1 VALLVAWLA
10 FPLLL
15 AGLSFGCGL
24 LLEAAS
30 GARLP
35 SGLVVPAGFTVL
47 VVAAQ
52 FATLW
57 DKTAEAAG
65 PLVCV
70 LAAAGLVIAWRRRAR
85 PDPWLVGVG
94 LAVFF
99 AFAAPVLLSGE
110 ATFAGYI
117 KLDDTAT
124 YFAMTDR
131 VMQHARDLSGLQLSS
146 YLRTLETTI
155 ALGYPTGSLMPFGI
169 GHQLLA
175 YDIAWLYQPYLAFLG
190 ALVGLSVYELLR
202 PLIADA
208 WLRAVAAF
216 LAAQPAILFG
226 YSLWGGIKE
235 VDGAALLA
243 LIAALVPWTLRAAGM
258 RTVLPLATASA
269 ALVSVLS
276 IPGAVWLVPA
286 VGAAIGIAFLLGS
299 RLRPLLVRS
308 AVLAGAALVLA
319 IPAFVAYRQWRQH
332 LGAFHSSHEPG
343 NLGPRSLSSWELFG
357 IWPVADFREHPTQTA
372 LTALLIAIVIAAGV
386 AGLWWAW
393 TRRSWSLFA
402 YVATAAIGCGVIV
415 GFGSPWIGGKA
426 LAIASPAM
434 LTAAVAAAG
443 FGWGRFV
450 LIPIAVG
457 VLWSN
462 LLAYHHVWLAPR
474 QQLHELETIGHE
486 FAGDSPALMTEYQ
499 PYGVRH
505 FLRTLDAEGASEL
518 RFRPVYMT
526 DGSELQKTE
535 SADIDRFRLPD
546 VLVYRTLVLRRGPTM
561 SRPPSAYSLVKSGR
575 YYEVWRRPA
584 APERVILE
592 HLPLG
597 SDTQTAA
604 VPRCS
609 DVHRLARLGR
619 TLVTAT
625 RPQSITLTYPAPS
638 ESVAVRVTVPV
649 SGRYTAWLG
658 GDWFGDATV
667 AADGH
672 GFGSQRGDLNWP
684 DNYTDLGSTQLSA
697 GKHVITFSNATGGW
711 RPGSAPAPASGPY
724 AAYSLGPLVLSP
736 EDDRERTETIPS
748 SQAGSLCGRSL
759 DWIEAVR

>member
-1 VALLVAWLA
+1 MLVAWLA

-15 AGLSFGCGL
+15 AGLSFGCGR

-35 SGLVVPAGFTVL
+35 PGLVVPGGFTVV

-57 DKTAEAAG
+57 DATAELAG
-65 PLVCV
+65 PFVCV
-70 LAAAGLVIAWRRRAR
+70 LAAAGLVFAWRWRAP
-85 PDPWLVGVG
+85 PDPWLIGVG

-99 AFAAPVLLSGE
+99 AFAAPVLLSGQ

-131 VMQHARDLSGLQLSS
+131 VMEHARDLSGLQLSS

-169 GHQLLA
+169 AHQLLA

-190 ALVGLSVYELLR
+190 ALVSLSVYELLR
-202 PLIADA
+202 PLI
-208 WLRAVAAF
+208 RAPLLAAAAF
-216 LAAQPAILFG
+216 LAAQPAILYG

-235 VDGAALLA
+235 VGGAALLA
-243 LIAALVPWTLRAAGM
+243 LIAALVPWTLRAGGV
-258 RTVLPLATASA
+258 RTVLPLAMACA
-269 ALVSVLS
+269 ALVCVLS

-286 VGAAIGIAFLLGS
+286 VGAAIAIALVLGS

-308 AVLAGAALVLA
+308 AALAGAALVLA

-332 LGAFHSSHEPG
+332 LGAFHSSDELG
-343 NLGPRSLSSWELFG
+343 NLARPLSGWQLFG
-357 IWPVADFREHPTQTA
+357 IWPVGDFRQHPTQTV
-372 LTALLIAIVIAAGV
+372 LTGLLIAIVIAAGV

-393 TRRSWSLFA
+393 TQRSWPLFA
-402 YVATAAIGCGVIV
+402 YVATAGLGCAVIV
-415 GFGSPWIGGKA
+415 GFSSPWVGGKA

-434 LTAAVAAAG
+434 LAAAVAAAG
-443 FGWGRFV
+443 FGWGRLV
-450 LIPIAVG
+450 LVPIALG

-462 LLAYHHVWLAPR
+462 VLAYHHVWLAPR
-474 QQLHELETIGHE
+474 QQLHELETIGHAY
-486 FAGDSPALMTEYQ
+486 AGDSPALMTEYQ

-505 FLRTLDAEGASEL
+505 FLRGLDAEGASEL
-518 RFRPVYMT
+518 RFRPVYLT

-561 SRPPSAYSLVKSGR
+561 SRPPSVYNLVWSGR
-575 YYEVWRRPA
+575 YYEVWRRPV
-584 APERVILE
+584 APKRLVLE

-597 SDTQTAA
+597 SDMQTAA
-604 VPRCS
+604 VPRCAV
-609 DVHRLARLGR
+609 VHRLAALGG

-625 RPQSITLTYPAPS
+625 RPQSIPLTYPGPS
-638 ESVAVRVTVPV
+638 QSVAVRVRVPAA
-649 SGRYTAWLG
+649 GRYTAWLG

-667 AADGH
+667 AADGR
-672 GFGSQRGDLNWP
+672 GFGSKRGDLNWP

-697 GKHVITFSNATGGW
+697 GEHVITFSNATGGW

-724 AAYSLGPLVLSP
+724 AAYPIGPLVLSP
-736 EDDRERTETIPS
+736 EDDRQRIETIPS

>member
-15 AGLSFGCGL
+15 AGLSFGCGR
-24 LLEAAS
+24 LLEPAS

-35 SGLVVPAGFTVL
+35 PGLVLPAGFTVV

-57 DKTAEAAG
+57 DATAELAG
-65 PLVCV
+65 PFVCV
-70 LAAAGLVIAWRRRAR
+70 LATAGLVLAWRRRAL
-85 PDPWLVGVG
+85 PDPWLVATG

-99 AFAAPVLLSGE
+99 VYAAPVLLSGA

-131 VMQHARDLSGLQLSS
+131 VMEHARNLSGLPISS
-146 YLRTLETTI
+146 YLRTLQTTI

-175 YDIAWLYQPYLAFLG
+175 YDVAWLYQPYLAFLG
-190 ALVGLSVYELLR
+190 ALVSLSVYELLR
-202 PLIADA
+202 PLIARA
-208 WLRAVAAF
+208 PLRALAAF
-216 LAAQPAILFG
+216 VAAQPAILYG

-235 VDGAALLA
+235 VGGAALLA
-243 LIAALVPWTLRAAGM
+243 LIAALVPWTLRARGVRA
-258 RTVLPLATASA
+258 VLPLALACA
-269 ALVSVLS
+269 ALVCVLS

-286 VGAAIGIAFLLGS
+286 IGAAVGIAFAVGS

-308 AVLAGAALVLA
+308 GVLAGAALVLA
-319 IPAFVAYRQWRQH
+319 IPAFVAYRTWRQH
-332 LGAFHSSHEPG
+332 LGAFHSSDELG
-343 NLGPRSLSSWELFG
+343 NLARPLSSWQLFG
-357 IWPVADFREHPTQTA
+357 VWPVGDFRQHPTQTV
-372 LTALLIAIVIAAGV
+372 LTAILIAVVIAAGL

-393 TRRSWSLFA
+393 TQRSWSLFV
-402 YVATAAIGCGVIV
+402 YVATAGLGCAVIV
-415 GFGSPWIGGKA
+415 GFSSPWVGGKA
-426 LAIASPAM
+426 LAIASPAI
-434 LTAAVAAAG
+434 LTASVAVAG
-443 FGWGRFV
+443 FGWARLALV
-450 LIPIAVG
+450 PITLG

-462 LLAYHHVWLAPR
+462 LLAYQHVWLAPS

-486 FAGDSPALMTEYQ
+486 YAGNNPALMTEYQ

-505 FLRTLDAEGASEL
+505 FLRELDAEGASEL

-526 DGSELQKTE
+526 DGSELEKTE

-546 VLVYRTLVLRRGPTM
+546 MLVYRTLVLRRGPTM
-561 SRPPSAYSLVKSGR
+561 SRPPSAYNLIWSGR
-575 YYEVWRRPA
+575 YYEVWKRPV
-584 APERVILE
+584 APKRVVQE

-597 SDTQTAA
+597 SDMQTAA

-609 DVHRLARLGR
+609 DVHRLARLGS

-625 RPQSITLTYPAPS
+625 RPQSIPLTYPAPS
-638 ESVAVRVTVPV
+638 KTVAVRVTVPTA
-649 SGRYTAWLG
+649 GRYTAWLG

-667 AADGH
+667 AADGRV
-672 GFGSQRGDLNWP
+672 FGAKRGDLNWP

-697 GKHVITFSNATGGW
+697 GEHVITFSNATGGW
-711 RPGSAPAPASGPY
+711 RPGSEPAPASGPY
-724 AAYSLGPLVLSP
+724 AAYPIGPLVLTP
-736 EDDRERTETIPS
+736 EDDRQRLETVPS
-748 SQAGSLCGRSL
+748 SKAGSLCGRSL

>member
-1 VALLVAWLA
+1 MALLVAWLA

-15 AGLSFGCGL
+15 AGLSFGCGR
-24 LLEAAS
+24 LLEAAG

-35 SGLVVPAGFTVL
+35 AGLVVPVGFTVV

-57 DKTAEAAG
+57 DATAELAG
-65 PLVCV
+65 PFVCV
-70 LAAAGLVIAWRRRAR
+70 LAAAGLVLAWRRRAR
-85 PDPWLVGVG
+85 PDPWLVAVG
-94 LAVFF
+94 LGVFF
-99 AFAAPVLLSGE
+99 VFAAPVLLSGA

-131 VMQHARDLSGLQLSS
+131 VMEHARDLSGLQISS

-155 ALGYPTGSLMPFGI
+155 ALGYPTGSLMPLGI

-202 PLIADA
+202 PLIAHA
-208 WLRAVAAF
+208 PLRALAAF
-216 LAAQPAILFG
+216 LSAQPAILYG

-235 VDGAALLA
+235 VGGAAVLA
-243 LIAALVPWTLRAAGM
+243 LIAALILWTLRAAGV
-258 RTVLPLATASA
+258 RSVLPMAMACA
-269 ALVSVLS
+269 ALVCVLS

-286 VGAAIGIAFLLGS
+286 VGAAIGIAFAVGS
-299 RLRPLLVRS
+299 RLRTLLVRS
-308 AVLAGAALVLA
+308 GVLAGATLVLA
-319 IPAFVAYRQWRQH
+319 IPALVAYWSWRQH
-332 LGAFHSSHEPG
+332 LGAFHSSDELG
-343 NLGPRSLSSWELFG
+343 NLARPLSNWQVFG
-357 IWPVADFREHPTQTA
+357 IWPVGDFRQHPAQTV
-372 LTALLIAIVIAAGV
+372 LTGILIAVVIAAGL

-393 TRRSWSLFA
+393 RQRSWPLLA
-402 YVATAAIGCGVIV
+402 YVATAVGGCVVIV
-415 GFGSPWIGGKA
+415 AFSSPWVGGKA

-443 FGWGRFV
+443 FGWGRLVFV
-450 LIPIAVG
+450 PLALG

-486 FAGDSPALMTEYQ
+486 YAGESPALMTEYQ

-505 FLRTLDAEGASEL
+505 FLRKLDAEGASEL
-518 RFRPVYMT
+518 RFRHVYMT
-526 DGSELQKTE
+526 DGTELDKTE

-561 SRPPSAYSLVKSGR
+561 SRPPSVYNLVWSGR

-584 APERVILE
+584 APKQIVLE

-597 SDTQTAA
+597 SDMQTAA
-604 VPRCS
+604 IPRCS
-609 DVHRLARLGR
+609 DVHRLARLGS

-625 RPQSITLTYPAPS
+625 RPQSIPLTYPAPS
-638 ESVAVRVTVPV
+638 ETVAVRVPVPAA
-649 SGRYTAWLG
+649 GRYTAWLG

-667 AADGH
+667 AADGRR
-672 GFGSQRGDLNWP
+672 FGGKRGDLNWP

-697 GKHVITFSNATGGW
+697 GEHVITFSNATGGW

-724 AAYSLGPLVLSP
+724 AAYPIGPLVLSP
-736 EDDRERTETIPS
+736 EDDRQRLETIPS
-748 SQAGSLCGRSL
+748 SKAGSLCGRSL

>member
-1 VALLVAWLA
+1 VALVVAWLA

-15 AGLSFGCGL
+15 AGLSFGCGR

-35 SGLVVPAGFTVL
+35 PGLVLPAGFAVV

-52 FATLW
+52 FATLL
-57 DKTAEAAG
+57 DATAELAG
-65 PLVCV
+65 PFVCV
-70 LAAAGLVIAWRRRAR
+70 LAAAGLVFAWRWRAR
-85 PDPWLVGVG
+85 PDLWLIGVG

-99 AFAAPVLLSGE
+99 VFAAPVLLSGQ

-131 VMQHARDLSGLQLSS
+131 VMEHARDLSGLQISS

-169 GHQLLA
+169 GHQLLR
-175 YDIAWLYQPYLAFLG
+175 YDVAWLYQPYLAFLG
-190 ALVGLSVYELLR
+190 ALVSLSVYELLR
-202 PLIADA
+202 PLIRLP
-208 WLRAVAAF
+208 WLAVAAF
-216 LAAQPAILFG
+216 LAAQPAILYG

-235 VDGAALLA
+235 VGSAALLA
-243 LIAALVPWTLRAAGM
+243 LIAALVPWTLRAAGV
-258 RTVLPLATASA
+258 RAVLPLAMACA

-286 VGAAIGIAFLLGS
+286 VGAAIAIAFLLGS
-299 RLRPLLVRS
+299 RLRPLLMRT
-308 AVLAGAALVLA
+308 AVLAGAWVVLA
-319 IPAFVAYRQWRQH
+319 IPAFVAYRQWRRH
-332 LGAFHSSHEPG
+332 LGAFHSSDELG
-343 NLGPRSLSSWELFG
+343 NLARPLSSWQLFG
-357 IWPVADFREHPTQTA
+357 IWPVGDFRQHPTQTV
-372 LTALLIAIVIAAGV
+372 LTAILIAIVIAAGI

-393 TRRSWSLFA
+393 TERSWPLFA
-402 YVATAAIGCGVIV
+402 YVATAGLGCAVIV
-415 GFGSPWIGGKA
+415 GFSSPWVGGKA

-434 LTAAVAAAG
+434 LAAAVAAAG
-443 FGWGRFV
+443 FGWARFALV
-450 LIPIAVG
+450 PIALG

-462 LLAYHHVWLAPR
+462 VLAYHHVWLAPR
-474 QQLHELETIGHE
+474 EQLHELETIGHE
-486 FAGDSPALMTEYQ
+486 YAGDSPALMTEYQ

-505 FLRTLDAEGASEL
+505 FLRKLDAEGASEL

-535 SADIDRFRLPD
+535 SADIDRFRLRD

-561 SRPPSAYSLVKSGR
+561 SRPPSVYNLIWSGR

-584 APERVILE
+584 APKLILE

-604 VPRCS
+604 VPRCA
-609 DVHRLARLGR
+609 DVHRLARLGS

-625 RPQSITLTYPAPS
+625 RPQSIPLTYPAPS
-638 ESVAVRVTVPV
+638 ETVAVRVRVPDA
-649 SGRYTAWLG
+649 GTYTAWLG

-667 AADGH
+667 AADGR
-672 GFGSQRGDLNWP
+672 GFGSKRGDLNWP
-684 DNYTDLGSTQLSA
+684 DNYTDLGSTELSA
-697 GKHVITFSNATGGW
+697 GEHVITFSNETGGW
-711 RPGSAPAPASGPY
+711 RPGSGPAPASGPY
-724 AAYSLGPLVLSP
+724 AAYPIGPLALSP
-736 EDDRERTETIPS
+736 DDDRQRLETIPS
-748 SQAGSLCGRSL
+748 SRAGSLCGRSL

>member
-1 VALLVAWLA
+1 VALAVAWLA

-15 AGLSFGCGL
+15 AGLSFGCGR

-30 GARLP
+30 GACLP
-35 SGLVVPAGFTVL
+35 TGLVIPAGFAVV

-57 DKTAEAAG
+57 DATAELAG
-65 PLVCV
+65 PFVCV
-70 LAAAGLVIAWRRRAR
+70 LAAAGLVFAWRWRGR

-99 AFAAPVLLSGE
+99 VFAAPVVLSGQ

-124 YFAMTDR
+124 YFSMTDR
-131 VMQHARDLSGLQLSS
+131 VMEHARDLSGLQLSS

-190 ALVGLSVYELLR
+190 ALVSLSVYELLR
-202 PLIADA
+202 PLVRRP
-208 WLRAVAAF
+208 LLGVAAF
-216 LAAQPAILFG
+216 LAAQPAILYG

-235 VDGAALLA
+235 VGGAALLA
-243 LIAALVPWTLRAAGM
+243 LIAALVPWTLRAAGV
-258 RTVLPLATASA
+258 RSVLPLATVCA
-269 ALVSVLS
+269 ALVCVLS

-286 VGAAIGIAFLLGS
+286 VGAAIAIAFLVGS
-299 RLRPLLVRS
+299 RLRPVLIR
-308 AVLAGAALVLA
+308 AAALAGAWIVLA
-319 IPAFVAYRQWRQH
+319 VPAFVAYRQWRRH
-332 LGAFHSSHEPG
+332 LGAFHSSDELG
-343 NLGPRSLSSWELFG
+343 NLARPLSGWQLFG
-357 IWPVADFREHPTQTA
+357 IWPVGDFRQHPTQTV
-372 LTALLIAIVIAAGV
+372 LTAVLIAIVIAAGL

-393 TRRSWSLFA
+393 TQRSWPLFA
-402 YVATAAIGCGVIV
+402 YVATAGLGCAVIV
-415 GFGSPWIGGKA
+415 GFSSPWVGGKA

-443 FGWGRFV
+443 FGWARLALV
-450 LIPIAVG
+450 PIALG

-462 LLAYHHVWLAPR
+462 GLAYHHVWLAPR
-474 QQLHELETIGHE
+474 QQLHELETIGHDY
-486 FAGDSPALMTEYQ
+486 AGESPALMTEYQ

-505 FLRTLDAEGASEL
+505 FLRELDAEGASEL

-561 SRPPSAYSLVKSGR
+561 SRPPSVYNLVWSGR

-584 APERVILE
+584 APRRPVLE

-597 SDTQTAA
+597 TDTQTAA
-604 VPRCS
+604 VPRCA
-609 DVHRLARLGR
+609 DVHRLARLGG

-625 RPQSITLTYPAPS
+625 RPQSIPLTYPDPS
-638 ESVAVRVTVPV
+638 QTVAVRVRVP
-649 SGRYTAWLG
+649 SAGRYTAWLG

-672 GFGSQRGDLNWP
+672 GFGSKRGDLNWP

-697 GKHVITFSNATGGW
+697 GEHVITFSNATGGW

-724 AAYSLGPLVLSP
+724 AAYPIGPLVLSSD
-736 EDDRERTETIPS
+736 DDRQRVQTIPS
-748 SQAGSLCGRSL
+748 AQAGSLCGRSL